1 MAQTSIIV
9 HCFVVSH
16 QDSINNNMA
25 NVTINLTKW
34 YHFVLAA
41 VPLIAMIATALMWV
55 DTRYMHRE
63 ISDIR
68 FIELQIRIIDGH
80 VRDYNRIIDADGTLS
95 AEDQMKREMDMD
107 QLKNLMMERNKIL
120 GIGDL
125 PQ

>member
-9 HCFVVSH
+9 RCFMVSH

-63 ISDIR
+63 ISDTR
-68 FIELQIRIIDGH
+68 FIELQIRIIEGH

-95 AEDQMKREMDMD
+95 AADQMKREMDMD
-107 QLKNLMMERNKIL
+107 QLKNLMLERNKIL